1 MSSATSARNVNKE
14 FNQKLENMRLLVY
27 KMMNTLSR
35 ATPVTKPKAR
45 KATPQK
51 MGTSAKSA
59 FKKPLPKTKKG
70 PVSEK
75 ITSLG
80 IQKIQ
85 KVT

>member
-27 KMMNTLSR
+27 EMVNTLSR

-59 FKKPLPKTKKG
+59 FKKPTPKTKKVQ
-70 PVSEK
+70 PVRRSPASAFK
-75 ITSLG
+75 
-80 IQKIQ
+80 KY
-85 KVT
+85 KK

>member
-27 KMMNTLSR
+27 KMVNTISR

-45 KATPQK
+45 KATSQK

-59 FKKPLPKTKKG
+59 FKKPLPKTKKVQSVRRS
-70 PVSEK
+70 PASAFK
-75 ITSLG
+75 
-80 IQKIQ
+80 KY
-85 KVT
+85 KK